1 MTEVEKELISRL
13 SKMKDFDNS
22 ENFTRIYEILTG
34 KEAKKINL
42 RTHGPYIL
50 KTLFNACK
58 IPGNEEG
65 KMNAWKS
72 G

>member
-50 KTLFNACK
+50 KTLLNA
-58 IPGNEEG
+58 
-65 KMNAWKS
+65 
-72 G
+72 